1 MANKRVSMNKIRE
14 IIRLN
19 EEAGLSYRK
28 IAHALKI
35 SRPVVSQY
43 IADFK
48 VNGLKY
54 TDIKD
59 ISDTELLELLEKK
72 KKESQE
78 RYKKL
83 SEYFEYFVQ
92 ELKRTGVNRHVLW
105 EEYRKE
111 HPDGYSYSRF
121 CYHFQVWKNASEV
134 TMHIDH
140 KAGDKAFIDFAGK
153 KLSIIARE
161 TGEVK
166 DVEVFVS
173 ILGASQYTYVEAVE
187 SQKKEDWI
195 KVNENALLYFEGVPA
210 ALVPD
215 NLKSGITKGNKYEP
229 DINPEYADFARHYGT
244 VILPARPNS
253 AKDKAL
259 VENAVNLVYTRIYA
273 PLRNKS
279 FYSLEELNEAMREL
293 LEKHNNTPF
302 QRLRV
307 SRRQLFEDIER
318 SDLKPLPITRYEFKK
333 FLNLKVQFNY
343 HIELREDRHYY
354 SVPWQYKGKRVR
366 VVYTTSIVEIYHD
379 NIRIAF
385 HKRDRKPNGYTTFKE
400 HMPPHHRF
408 YDDWSPQRMINW
420 ASKIGSE
427 VEMMIINVLE
437 SRQHPE
443 QAFKV
448 CLGIINLSK
457 KYGNSRLDKACK
469 RSLEFHNY
477 SYKAVKNILEKGLD
491 KVQEEALFQKLLPVH
506 ENIRGSIYY
515 S

>member
-28 IAHALKI
+28 IALALKV

-48 VNGLKY
+48 MTKLKY
-54 TDIKD
+54 VDVKD
-59 ISDTELLELLEKK
+59 ISDTELIELLEKK

-83 SEYFEYFVQ
+83 SKYFEYFIK

-105 EEYRKE
+105 QEYRKE
-111 HPDGYSYSRF
+111 HPEGYSYSRF

-153 KLSIIARE
+153 KLSITDRK

-166 DVEVFVS
+166 EVEVFVS
-173 ILGASQYTYVEAVE
+173 ILGASQLTYVEAME
-187 SQKKEDWI
+187 SQQKEDWL
-195 KVNENALLYFEGVPA
+195 KANDNALWYFGGVPA

-215 NLKSGITKGNKYEP
+215 NLKSGVTNGSKYEP
-229 DINPEYADFARHYGT
+229 DINPEYNDFARHYGT
-244 VILPARPNS
+244 VILPARPRS
-253 AKDKAL
+253 PKDKAL
-259 VENAVNLVYTRIYA
+259 VESAVNLVYTRIYA
-273 PLRNKS
+273 PLRNQIY
-279 FYSLEELNEAMREL
+279 YSLEELNEAIWKL
-293 LEKHNNTPF
+293 LEKHNNMSF
-302 QRLRV
+302 QRLNV
-307 SRRQLFEDIER
+307 SRRQLFEDIEE
-318 SDLKPLPITRYEFKK
+318 SELKPLPMTRYEFKK

-354 SVPWQYKGKRVR
+354 SVPWQYKGKRVQIM
-366 VVYTTSIVEIYHD
+366 YTTTIVEIYHD

-385 HKRDRKPNGYTTFKE
+385 HKRDRTTNGYTTVKE
-400 HMPPHHRF
+400 HMPPHHQF
-408 YDDWSPQRMINW
+408 YDEWSPQRMINW
-420 ASKIGSE
+420 ASKIGSNTKR
-427 VEMMIINVLE
+427 MIIKVLE

-469 RSLEFHNY
+469 RALEFNNY
-477 SYKAVKNILEKGLD
+477 SYKAVKNILERGLD
-491 KVQEEALFQKLLPVH
+491 KVQEEPLFLEPLPAH
-506 ENIRGSIYY
+506 ENIRGSAYY

>member
-1 MANKRVSMNKIRE
+1 MANKRVSMQKIRE

-28 IAHALKI
+28 IAQALKI

-48 VNGLKY
+48 ANGLKY

-59 ISDTELLELLEKK
+59 ISDTELLELLEKR

-83 SEYFEYFVQ
+83 SKYFEYFIQ

-111 HPDGYSYSRF
+111 HPEGYSYSRF

-153 KLSIIARE
+153 KLSIIDRE

-166 DVEVFVS
+166 DEEVFVS

-215 NLKSGITKGNKYEP
+215 CLKSGVTNGNKYEP

-273 PLRNKS
+273 PLRNRS
-279 FYSLEELNEAMREL
+279 FYSLEELNKAMREL
-293 LEKHNNTPF
+293 LEKHNTKYIRSATIIDLVYAF
-302 QRLRV
+302 IL
-307 SRRQLFEDIER
+307 LFFKQYNSIPMSTTWVFVGLLCGRELAIATVKK
-318 SDLKPLPITRYEFKK
+318 SHKFKSVFPL
-333 FLNLKVQFNY
+333 V
-343 HIELREDRHYY
+343 
-354 SVPWQYKGKRVR
+354 G
-366 VVYTTSIVEIYHD
+366 
-379 NIRIAF
+379 
-385 HKRDRKPNGYTTFKE
+385 RDFVK
-400 HMPPHHRF
+400 
-408 YDDWSPQRMINW
+408 
-420 ASKIGSE
+420 
-427 VEMMIINVLE
+427 MMIGLGASVAIVL
-437 SRQHPE
+437 
-443 QAFKV
+443 
-448 CLGIINLSK
+448 LI
-457 KYGNSRLDKACK
+457 
-469 RSLEFHNY
+469 HNFFPPAI
-477 SYKAVKNILEKGLD
+477 S
-491 KVQEEALFQKLLPVH
+491 
-506 ENIRGSIYY
+506 
-515 S
+515 